1 MKKSLLILGA
11 FIAFG
16 WSSYA
21 GNNYTV
27 SYETMM
33 HQPDGKV
40 KKQKTV
46 DEKADR
52 FVVKVDNAAQL
63 DNTQK
68 STVRNLAINYFTKQ
82 QELAVQHKGDKEK
95 MRAGLINLRKELNE
109 GLKSTLSQE
118 QFEKWKA
125 QEKQNKA
132 NRKQKKAENN

>member
-1 MKKSLLILGA
+1 
-11 FIAFG
+11 
-16 WSSYA
+16 
-21 GNNYTV
+21 
-27 SYETMM
+27 M

-52 FVVKVDNAAQL
+52 FLVEVDNAAQL

-132 NRKQKKAENN
+132 NRKQKKAENK